1 MILNSASPTRI
12 PNVNEQ
18 LLALRKR
25 RSVVDR
31 LVRCLEDYHRITP
44 IIRVTVKSRVA

>member
-12 PNVNEQ
+12 PTVDEQ
-18 LLALRKR
+18 LLALRIR

-31 LVRCLEDYHRITP
+31 LVRCLEQYHRITP
-44 IIRVTVKSRVA
+44 VSRVTVKSRVA